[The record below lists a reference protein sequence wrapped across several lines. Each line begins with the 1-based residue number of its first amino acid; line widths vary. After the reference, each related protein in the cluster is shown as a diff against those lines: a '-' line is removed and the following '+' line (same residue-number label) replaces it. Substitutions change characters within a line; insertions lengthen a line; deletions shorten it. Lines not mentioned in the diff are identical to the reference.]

1 MSNTSQ
7 EQQQQNE
14 QACVECDC
22 TNEVQD
28 ECPCDPCEC
37 KDCDCTNEV
46 QDECPCD
53 PCECKDCD
61 CVGYETSSYTSDEV
75 TDTDGE
81 ENSEEEH
88 EDYDDEHSCILR
100 GKWMYDG
107 SKTLDE
113 MIAALQR
120 EITLL
125 SDLKN
130 DGWVLEHEVQDD
142 YAYIVKPETL

>member
-1 MSNTSQ
+1 MTNSTQVS
-7 EQQQQNE
+7 E
-14 QACVECDC
+14 CVDCDC
-22 TNEVQD
+22 TNEVKD

-37 KDCDCTNEV
+37 E
-46 QDECPCD
+46 
-53 PCECKDCD
+53 DCD

-81 ENSEEEH
+81 ENSEDCNEEH

-125 SDLKN
+125 ADLKN
-130 DGWVLEHEVQDD
+130 DGWVLEDEVQDD
-142 YAYIVKPETL
+142 YAYIVKPETQ